1 MIRPLHVFLIDDNEI
16 DLFIHEQFL
25 KVEGL
30 LLDVKKF
37 TYAGDAL
44 TFLLKCNE
52 DQYPNLILLD
62 IQMPL
67 MNGFD
72 FLDKF
77 KELNNDIQEQIN
89 IVMVSSSLDFGDI
102 TRASANSNVVGFLS
116 KPLNIKEL
124 ITLLE
129 ANQIGTI

>member
-30 LLDVKKF
+30 LMDVKKF
-37 TYAGDAL
+37 TYAGDAID
-44 TFLLKCNE
+44 FLLECTDN
-52 DQYPNLILLD
+52 QYPNLILLD

-72 FLDKF
+72 FLEKF
-77 KELNNDIQEQIN
+77 KDLKLDIQEKIN

-116 KPLNIKEL
+116 KPLNIQEL
-124 ITLLE
+124 KLLLE
-129 ANQIGTI
+129 AKLIGI

>member
-1 MIRPLHVFLIDDNEI
+1 MIRPLNVFLIDDNEI

>member
-44 TFLLKCNE
+44 TYLLECNK

-129 ANQIGTI
+129 ANQIGTN